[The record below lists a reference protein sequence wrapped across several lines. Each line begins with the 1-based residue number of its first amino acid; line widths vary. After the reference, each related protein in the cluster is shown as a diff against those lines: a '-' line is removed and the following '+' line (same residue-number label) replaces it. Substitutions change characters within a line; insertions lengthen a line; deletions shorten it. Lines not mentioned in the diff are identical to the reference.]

1 MRGFRRASW
10 LMLPVPALFL
20 ALASGAEE
28 LPQTLFSRLLGARAD
43 LVESAT
49 FDLSIASETR
59 KVSIDSFY
67 IKTKLV
73 TVEEYSRYLDEA
85 TKEAEPEYWR
95 VISKTP
101 DKPVVGLD
109 LRQIVPFLKWL
120 NAREGATIYR
130 LASEAEWRRAQALG
144 ALTDLSEGYGEF
156 LLDRYSE
163 SFEEWDVPEGTLRNP
178 FGPILGLNVVGMRL
192 KPDGSL
198 IRGAIAPDHVSLRVG
213 FRYAFSPKGPGP
225 LGARMM
231 KEGLLARGLPAGNP
245 APGAAA
251 SAPRAPVLP
260 RVDSGAFSDLFA
272 ELAKLRSQILVESE
286 AHRAN
291 HRTYQLMEAAQR
303 HPLVLAGKAAPEN
316 LRKAGLDA
324 AGYEKLAASIQPII
338 QPMAPAFVARVYGEV
353 IRETFQT
360 MQPRDS
366 EDQRFFQTVG
376 PMAQAA
382 QGMAAKPPQF
392 PFQEGT
398 SQHAVAMYLVGFELE
413 KFAKLWRD
421 TVGRYPPEIR
431 EKDLRAEAI
440 AEQLSQ
446 KFPNEFEAALAGM
459 RPQTPGKP

>member
-1 MRGFRRASW
+1 MRVSTRVLLLASFV
-10 LMLPVPALFL
+10 LAQLPAL
-20 ALASGAEE
+20 AAYAED
-28 LPQTLFSRLLGARAD
+28 LPKSVYSRLLGGRAD

-73 TVEEYSRYLDEA
+73 TVEEYSRYLKEA

-120 NAREGATIYR
+120 NAQEGTYIYR
-130 LASEAEWRRAQALG
+130 LATEAEWRRAQTVGVLA
-144 ALTDLSEGYGEF
+144 DLSEGYGEF

-163 SFEEWDVPEGTLRNP
+163 SFEEWDVPEGALRNP
-178 FGPILGLNVVGMRL
+178 YGPILGLNVVGMRL

-213 FRYAFSPKGPGP
+213 FRYAMSPKGPGP

-231 KEGLLARGLPAGNP
+231 KEGMLARGLPAGNP
-245 APGAAA
+245 APGAVA
-251 SAPRAPVLP
+251 STPRAPVLP

-272 ELAKLRSQILVESE
+272 ELAKLRGQILIETQ
-286 AHRAN
+286 AHRAA
-291 HRTYQLMEAAQR
+291 HRVYELFEASQQ
-303 HPLVLAGKAAPEN
+303 HPLVLAGKAAPER

-324 AGYEKLAASIQPII
+324 AGYEKIAASIQPII
-338 QPMAPAFVARVYGEV
+338 QPMAPAFVARVYGDL
-353 IRETFQT
+353 IRETFQA
-360 MQPRDS
+360 MQPRDA

-398 SQHAVAMYLVGFELE
+398 PQHAVAMYLIGFELE
-413 KFAKLWRD
+413 KFAKLWKD

-431 EKDLRAEAI
+431 EKELRAEAI
-440 AEQLSQ
+440 ANHLSQ
-446 KFPNEFEAALAGM
+446 KYPSEFEAALAGM